1 MQLIQR
7 KATIDASSPAAG
19 AEGSHKWSFD
29 VLREEKNFRL
39 QTFLEKDFRLSE
51 ARLSAFSMIN

>member
-1 MQLIQR
+1 V
-7 KATIDASSPAAG
+7 
-19 AEGSHKWSFD
+19 GSHKWSFD

-51 ARLSAFSMIN
+51 ARLSLFSMIN